1 MLSKIAAVALAAT
14 LVSAQTHTLC
24 DPTKKDCPNPPAL
37 GAKGVNHDFRTGKSD
52 FIHDLAGTYTS
63 YDKDQGALYEI
74 KEEGNAPTTQSG
86 PYIFFGQL
94 DVEVRVAPG
103 AGIVTSVVLQ
113 SDDLDEIDWEWVGS
127 DHKQV
132 QTNYFSKG
140 CVTSYDRGGYAA
152 VSDAQERFHIYTIKW
167 TPTQL
172 DWIID
177 GVVVRTLKNEGL
189 SGCAGYPQSP
199 MQVKLGSWIAGNP
212 KASPGTIEW
221 AGGLADMKKGPF
233 VAAYR
238 SINVTDFMGGQG
250 AKDATEYVYTDRSGT
265 WQSIKVVND
274 GKTQSGGNSSGNST
288 TTKPTGAKTTL
299 TTLVP
304 TNPPTADTTDA
315 PSSGATG
322 GAGAGSG
329 TTTGA
334 GSVPTGAAG
343 KVSLNLLAMGA
354 AAFLGYLV
362 L

>member
-1 MLSKIAAVALAAT
+1 MA
-14 LVSAQTHTLC
+14 
-24 DPTKKDCPNPPAL
+24 PDCPNPPAL
-37 GAKGVNHDFRTGKSD
+37 GAKGVDHDFRTGKSD
-52 FIHDLAGTYTS
+52 FIHDLAGTYTT
-63 YDKDQGALYEI
+63 YDKDQGALYTI

-127 DHKQV
+127 DHTQV

-140 CVTSYDRGGYAA
+140 CITSYDRGGYAPVA
-152 VSDAQERFHIYTIKW
+152 DAQERFHTYTIKW

-177 GVVVRTLKNEGL
+177 GAVVRTLKNEGL
-189 SGCAGYPQSP
+189 SGCSGYPQSP

-212 KASPGTIEW
+212 NAAPGTIQW
-221 AGGLADMKKGPF
+221 AGGLADMSKGPF

-238 SINVTDFMGGQG
+238 SIKVTDFMGGQG
-250 AKDATEYVYTDRSGT
+250 AKDATEYVYTDRTGA
-265 WQSIKVVND
+265 WQSIKVVNN
-274 GKTQSGGNSSGNST
+274 GKTESGGVSSGNST
-288 TTKPTGAKTTL
+288 TTKPTGSKTTL

-304 TNPPTADTTDA
+304 TTSPTADVTDAA
-315 PSSGATG
+315 PSSGSTS
-322 GAGAGSG
+322 GAGAGAGTSSG
-329 TTTGA
+329 TTTAA
-334 GSVPTGAAG
+334 GSTPTGAAG
-343 KVSLNLLAMGA
+343 KVSLNLFAMGA
-354 AAFLGYLV
+354 AAVLGYLV